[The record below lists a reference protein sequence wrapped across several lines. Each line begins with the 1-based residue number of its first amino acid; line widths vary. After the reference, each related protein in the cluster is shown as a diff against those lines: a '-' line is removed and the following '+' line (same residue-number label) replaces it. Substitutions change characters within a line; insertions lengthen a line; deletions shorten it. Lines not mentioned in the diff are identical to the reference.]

1 MTPHPPTPIVVAGLC
16 ALLLAGCGGSGGIA
30 RATAPPLP
38 DTTGP
43 PTATPAPS
51 ATATPSPSSTPTP
64 SATPTATATPAE
76 GGVTRVPYDDQD
88 GDHTVAA
95 DLYPSSGFANC
106 PSMGAIGYGAC
117 PVTPR
122 LADRLNL
129 HPIKGVEPLCRC
141 QQQWQGVTINAPPV
155 LLALTSYTVEVDL
168 SFNGGTTIRFDLT
181 VLRNPDGW
189 YADDIRCHGG
199 DSSTSIYASSP
210 PLCNS

>member
-1 MTPHPPTPIVVAGLC
+1 M
-16 ALLLAGCGGSGGIA
+16 
-30 RATAPPLP
+30 
-38 DTTGP
+38 
-43 PTATPAPS
+43 
-51 ATATPSPSSTPTP
+51 
-64 SATPTATATPAE
+64 
-76 GGVTRVPYDDQD
+76 TRVPYDDQQ

-155 LLALTSYTVEVDL
+155 LLALTCLHEAYPQEQHRQPYPTTPDGAPRIDALPDPVPRLVAEQCERFAGLYDAVVPVDL
-168 SFNGGTTIRFDLT
+168 TRPDEGYDDPNYGGEAFKREL
-181 VLRNPDGW
+181 LRLPVERHV
-189 YADDIRCHGG
+189 A
-199 DSSTSIYASSP
+199 P
-210 PLCNS
+210 PRRTRRHRSARVAGRRPAQ